1 MAFYLIM
8 RGYIRAVL
16 FFYFKKLKVVGLENI
31 PKNEAVL
38 FVANHEN
45 ALLDSITL
53 TVTNNNKAYVLSR
66 ASVFDNF
73 LVKKILNALRMIPIY
88 RIRDGWK
95 NLNKNTA
102 IFSTC
107 YSLLNNKQS
116 IIIFPEGDHHLNRR
130 VRPLSKGFT
139 RIVFGAL
146 NKYPNL
152 KIFIVPVGINYDIHI
167 KYPQS
172 ISLYYG
178 KAFLVND
185 YYNKNN
191 VPSSSLELIAK
202 TSDELKKLT
211 VHIDDLETYV
221 ETITQLEHLNADFL
235 NPIETNKLL
244 QNLPKEFS
252 KKIDKKTSQLGYQ
265 LVLSLVIL
273 SSWLPF
279 LIWKLLK
286 ANIKE
291 PIFIGTFRFG
301 LMVILIPSFC
311 LFQSLMIYLFLGFNI
326 SIYFMVGCVSLAFL
340 LKWMPYRY
348 Q

>member
-1 MAFYLIM
+1 MVFYLIM

-66 ASVFDNF
+66 ASVFDNP
-73 LVKKILNALRMIPIY
+73 LNKKFFNALRMIPIY

-95 NLNKNTA
+95 NLNKNTDV
-102 IFSTC
+102 FRTC
-107 YSLLNNKQS
+107 YSLLNNRQS

-146 NKYPNL
+146 DAYKDLN
-152 KIFIVPVGINYDIHI
+152 IFIVPVGINYDSHVG
-167 KYPQS
+167 YPQS

-178 KAFLVND
+178 KAFLANS
-185 YYNKNN
+185 YYNSDDLHLSAKQ
-191 VPSSSLELIAK
+191 LIVK

-211 VHIDDLETYV
+211 VHIDDLATYNAK
-221 ETITQLEHLNADFL
+221 ISQLESLNADFL
-235 NPIETNKLL
+235 NPIETNELL
-244 QNLPKEFS
+244 KNTEIEMPLKNRKKPIKFWYKITFS
-252 KKIDKKTSQLGYQ
+252 L
-265 LVLSLVIL
+265 LSIL
-273 SSWLPF
+273 FWMPY
-279 LIWKLLK
+279 LIWKILK
-286 ANIKE
+286 SKIKD
-291 PIFIGTFRFG
+291 PIFTGTFRFVV
-301 LMVILIPSFC
+301 LVILFPLFC
-311 LFQSLMIYLFLGFNI
+311 FLQTFLVYKFFGFNM
-326 SIYFMVGCVSLAFL
+326 SIYFLLVCFSLAFL
-340 LKWMPYRY
+340 LKLIPHRY
-348 Q
+348 